1 MKVFSEAKV
10 KLQSGMTAPRGEIR
24 AMSSRVWGIALLI
37 GLAVLGCKLDKS
49 GGAPRAENDDV
60 ITAKETPVTIAV
72 LANDTDPDG
81 GTLTVTAVSK
91 PVRGQAVINPDQ
103 TVTYTPEANFVGLDS
118 FTYDVSNGE
127 TKGGAEVTIFVGSII
142 RVSVA
147 SDGTEGAGSSYMVSF
162 SANGRYMV
170 FDSDAPNLV
179 PKDTNDTNDVF
190 MHNLQ
195 TTKTTRISVA
205 SDGTQGNEAS
215 YSPSIS
221 ADGRYVVFTSD
232 ASNLVS
238 GDTNGKA
245 DIFMYEL
252 ETGKTTRV
260 SVASDGTQGNEASY
274 SPSISADGSYVVFYS
289 FASNLAPGDTNGKA
303 DIFLYERETG
313 KTTRVSVASDGTQ
326 SNEGSYAPSISADG
340 RYVVFYSF
348 ASNLVPNDK
357 NRASDIFVHE
367 RETGKTTRVSVAS
380 DGTESNY
387 GSHSPSISV
396 DGRYV
401 AFDSYASNLVPG
413 DTNLTDDIFVYD
425 RQTGKTTRVSVAS
438 DGTQSTDGSYWPLIS
453 ADGRYVTFYSSA
465 SNLVPGNSNGT
476 SNILVHDQQTGKTTR
491 FNVAEDG
498 TQSTDGS
505 YWPSFNATGR
515 YVAFTSEA
523 SNLVQGDT
531 NHAWD
536 IFVTVNK

>member
-1 MKVFSEAKV
+1 
-10 KLQSGMTAPRGEIR
+10 
-24 AMSSRVWGIALLI
+24 MSSRVWGIALLI

-238 GDTNGKA
+238 
-245 DIFMYEL
+245 
-252 ETGKTTRV
+252 
-260 SVASDGTQGNEASY
+260 
-274 SPSISADGSYVVFYS
+274 
-289 FASNLAPGDTNGKA
+289 GDTNGKA